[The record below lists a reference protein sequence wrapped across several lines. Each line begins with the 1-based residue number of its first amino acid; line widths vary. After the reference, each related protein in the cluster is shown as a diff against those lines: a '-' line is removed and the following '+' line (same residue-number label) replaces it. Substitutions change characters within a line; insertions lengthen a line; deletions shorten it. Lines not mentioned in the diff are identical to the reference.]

1 MDNNQTFLNA
11 CRNGQKSIVQIFLKK
26 GGIDINKRDQE
37 GNTALYYACQKGYR
51 DIVALLLDNDADA
64 SCINNR
70 SESPLHAAAR
80 SGNKEILGKLLQKG
94 ADINVTDNEGRTPL
108 ICLLDNKRTDA
119 ALFLMD
125 QGADTE
131 VADASG
137 HKAIDYATAHGLREV
152 VARLSCGND
161 RDARG
166 NTPLHQAVYN
176 GQGEIVR
183 TLLLSDKSMLDSTN
197 DGGETPLILACM
209 QGNLVMVNLLLGT
222 GADPGKAML
231 SGNAPIHYAA
241 ISGNRFI
248 GEALLKAKAAVD
260 AQNDNGETPL
270 ILAAKEGHNDFV
282 SVLLE
287 FHANVS
293 ISDNLQHTALYYAG
307 ERGFNGWCHLTARPH
322 ARQAMSLL
330 LPEPVLFGMYIPAHK
345 FCSVLPDAD
354 GIKKKVKR
362 RRS

>member
-1 MDNNQTFLNA
+1 MNHAERYEYL
-11 CRNGQKSIVQIFLKK
+11 V
-26 GGIDINKRDQE
+26 NKMAAIRWRGSD
-37 GNTALYYACQKGYR
+37 L
-51 DIVALLLDNDADA
+51 DA
-64 SCINNR
+64 SYY
-70 SESPLHAAAR
+70 
-80 SGNKEILGKLLQKG
+80 
-94 ADINVTDNEGRTPL
+94 
-108 ICLLDNKRTDA
+108 A

-307 ERGFNGWCHLTARPH
+307 ERGFNEIVEK
-322 ARQAMSLL
+322 LL
-330 LPEPVLFGMYIPAHK
+330 ENGAE
-345 FCSVLPDAD
+345 
-354 GIKKKVKR
+354 
-362 RRS
+362 

>member
-137 HKAIDYATAHGLREV
+137 HKAIDYAKPTGCGKWSPDSRAGMTGMH
-152 VARLSCGND
+152 VA
-161 RDARG
+161 
-166 NTPLHQAVYN
+166 TP
-176 GQGEIVR
+176 
-183 TLLLSDKSMLDSTN
+183 
-197 DGGETPLILACM
+197 
-209 QGNLVMVNLLLGT
+209 
-222 GADPGKAML
+222 
-231 SGNAPIHYAA
+231 
-241 ISGNRFI
+241 RFI
-248 GEALLKAKAAVD
+248 RPCITDRVKLSARCSCQTSPCL
-260 AQNDNGETPL
+260 TRRM
-270 ILAAKEGHNDFV
+270 
-282 SVLLE
+282 
-287 FHANVS
+287 
-293 ISDNLQHTALYYAG
+293 TA
-307 ERGFNGWCHLTARPH
+307 ERLR
-322 ARQAMSLL
+322 
-330 LPEPVLFGMYIPAHK
+330 
-345 FCSVLPDAD
+345 
-354 GIKKKVKR
+354 
-362 RRS
+362 

>member
-1 MDNNQTFLNA
+1 MPQPTG
-11 CRNGQKSIVQIFLKK
+11 CG
-26 GGIDINKRDQE
+26 
-37 GNTALYYACQKGYR
+37 
-51 DIVALLLDNDADA
+51 
-64 SCINNR
+64 
-70 SESPLHAAAR
+70 
-80 SGNKEILGKLLQKG
+80 
-94 ADINVTDNEGRTPL
+94 
-108 ICLLDNKRTDA
+108 
-119 ALFLMD
+119 
-125 QGADTE
+125 
-131 VADASG
+131 
-137 HKAIDYATAHGLREV
+137 EV

-270 ILAAKEGHNDFV
+270 ILAAKEGHNDFCV
-282 SVLLE
+282 
-287 FHANVS
+287 
-293 ISDNLQHTALYYAG
+293 
-307 ERGFNGWCHLTARPH
+307 RP
-322 ARQAMSLL
+322 A
-330 LPEPVLFGMYIPAHK
+330 
-345 FCSVLPDAD
+345 
-354 GIKKKVKR
+354 
-362 RRS
+362 